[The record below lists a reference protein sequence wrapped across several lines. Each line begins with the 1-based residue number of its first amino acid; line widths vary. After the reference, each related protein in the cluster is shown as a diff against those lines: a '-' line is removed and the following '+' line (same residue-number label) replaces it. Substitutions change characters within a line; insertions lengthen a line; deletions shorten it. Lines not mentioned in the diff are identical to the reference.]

1 MKNKIMPHGLFR
13 GLFAICLT
21 IISLSAISQ
30 VLPHSAYGLPIVN
43 SVPLYYQMLNG
54 HPEKKM
60 QAVLGQVGLL
70 PDLRYSTKNNF
81 MKSVLYPEKPQ
92 VIYLRQPVVRALVRV
107 LKDLSEMG
115 LGLKVFDAYRPYAV
129 TVELWEKVHDSRY
142 AADPAKGSDHNR
154 GIAVDLTLMD
164 LKTHKSVE
172 MPTGFDNFTDSAHQD
187 FMKLGSREL
196 ENRRLL
202 KQVMEKYGFI
212 ALNTEWWHFSWPHPE
227 NFALLDLSFSQL
239 KEITEKR

>member
-1 MKNKIMPHGLFR
+1 MPHGLFR
-13 GLFAICLT
+13 GLFVICLT
-21 IISLSAISQ
+21 IISRSAIPQ
-30 VLPHSAYGLPIVN
+30 VLPRNANGLPVVN
-43 SVPLYYQMLNG
+43 SVALYYKTLNG

-60 QAVLGQVGLL
+60 QALLGQGGLL

-81 MKSVLYPEKPQ
+81 MNSVLYPEKPN

-107 LKDLSEMG
+107 LKDLSELG
-115 LGLKVFDAYRPYAV
+115 LGLEVFDAYRPYTV
-129 TVELWEKVHDSRY
+129 TVELWKKVHDSRY

-154 GIAVDLTLMD
+154 GIAVDLTLLD
-164 LKTHKSVE
+164 LKTHKSLE
-172 MPTGFDNFTDSAHQD
+172 MPTGFDNFTDTAHQD
-187 FMKLGSREL
+187 FTKLGSPEL
-196 ENRRLL
+196 KNRRLL

-227 NFALLDLSFSQL
+227 NFELLDLSFGQL